1 MKDRIPKD
9 PGRVLITPENGDAA
23 FYATMTRAD
32 NPEQEGTPLNKNSL
46 LKDATAALF
55 GLGADALPDDVLRKI
70 ASDTS
75 NLYVWKKTGAS
86 YVEIVPTLS
95 GPTGTTYSVGYNNES
110 IQYSDELEVVSG
122 TLKLKNPST
131 VTITT
136 SNYANYSTLLCGKYF
151 TVTSNNSLSNYLCF
165 GDDTELKIKSNTQG
179 SFVVK
184 GGWYISAYTE
194 KTVTPHYGYVC
205 SFDKN
210 AYPPAVSDGF
220 IYTALGMLGSALE
233 SAKIVSGSY
242 TGTGT
247 YLAAGGSDDETKMCS
262 LEFEAPPKVVF
273 IGRGDEDAS
282 SVVNMMFIRYAGT
295 RSFVQYCS
303 YTSND
308 AEVGVKFAG
317 NKVLWRGTSAQ
328 QQNNISGRIYNYYAI
343 L

>member
-1 MKDRIPKD
+1 MKDRLPVN
-9 PGRVLITPENGDAA
+9 PGRVRIVPENGSAA
-23 FYATMTRAD
+23 FYATMERAD
-32 NPEQEGTPLNKNSL
+32 NPTQEGTPLNKNSL

-55 GLGADALPDDVLRKI
+55 GLGTDALPDDVLRKI

-86 YVEIVPTLS
+86 YVEIIPTLS

-136 SNYANYSTLLCGKYF
+136 SNYTSYSALLCGKYF
-151 TVTSNNSLSNYLCF
+151 TVTSNAGSKNYLHF
-165 GDDTELKIKSNTQG
+165 GDDTALQIKSNTAG
-179 SFVVK
+179 SYVAK
-184 GGWYISAYTE
+184 GGWYISSYTE
-194 KTVTPHYGYVC
+194 KTVTPDYGYVC

-233 SAKIVSGSY
+233 SAKIATGSY

-247 YLAAGGSDDETKMCS
+247 YGSSNPCS
-262 LEFEAPPKVVF
+262 LTFDFVPSAVF
-273 IGRGDEDAS
+273 VLGNVYSGMLLKPSENTGNAIAI
-282 SVVNMMFIRYAGT
+282 N
-295 RSFVQYCS
+295 
-303 YTSND
+303 
-308 AEVGVKFAG
+308 G
-317 NKVLWRGTSAQ
+317 NKIMLIKSWTNVVEWYSSSSNAYQLNAT
-328 QQNNISGRIYNYYAI
+328 NIIYNYIAI
-343 L
+343 G